1 MRVLWSVLSGFVDL
15 SGLDPYDVAER
26 LIDAGVEVEEVEDL
40 REKLKN
46 TRSAVISKI
55 EPHPYTPNL
64 VILNL
69 YDGETSYKVVCS
81 DKSLKEGDVV
91 IHCRPQAVLPNGV
104 LVSTCEIRGV
114 ESQGMLLSE
123 IELGTDPD
131 PSGVIVLDRTVK
143 PGVDGAS
150 LVGFDDFVLTISPT
164 PNRGDLF
171 GVIGVAREIS
181 AIYGRELIL
190 PDLGYPVDEI
200 DISEVTDVTVEDEEA
215 CPRYVA
221 MYMYDVNVGPSP
233 LWLKVKIINLGMRP
247 INNVVDVTNYVMFEF
262 GQPLHAF
269 DFDRLSGG
277 RIVVRRARPKEEIET
292 LDGKVRVLDD
302 SILVIADAEKPVAIA
317 GVMGGANSEI
327 SLSTK
332 RVLLESAYFDPVSIR
347 RTSKKLELAT
357 EASKRFERGVDIE
370 GLFNA
375 ALRAVHLISKVTG
388 CKVAKGYIDRFSG
401 SVKRRI
407 ISFDPG
413 YVGRVLGCEVD
424 SRDSERILR
433 SLGFKVDVKDDGE
446 WKVEVPS
453 FRILDVTRPIDLVE
467 EVARIWGYSNVPDE
481 LPSGELQKERPY
493 STYGFQMEVK
503 RLFNSMGLKEV
514 INFSFISHDFAEKLK
529 LNGDGYIRILN
540 PLSEDM
546 SVMRPNLIFGLLECA
561 SRNHSN
567 LIFDLAI
574 YEVGR
579 VFAYV
584 DGRYDESLSLGF
596 LLSGGREKHW
606 SRFYEPFDFYDA
618 KGIVETFFDRMGIGG
633 VEFKAGSDKPYL
645 HPKISCSWLYD
656 GRVIAE
662 VGELHPDVKER
673 FDLKR
678 NVYVGEILLEPF
690 VNTKRI
696 YKYRAYSP
704 YPFVTRDLSF
714 IVDSNIS
721 YSKIE
726 EFIKSKSISY
736 LVEFKLID
744 VFKGPQIGEDRVS
757 YTISFVFSKMEGTL
771 TGEEVDEVFWK
782 LAEDI
787 EKEFNAIIR
796 ARR

>member
-1 MRVLWSVLSGFVDL
+1 MRVLWSVLSEFVDL
-15 SGLDPYDVAER
+15 SGLNPYDVAER

-46 TRSAVISKI
+46 TKSAVIKAI
-55 EPHPYTPNL
+55 EPHPYTPSL
-64 VILNL
+64 IILNL
-69 YDGETSYKVVCS
+69 YDGEASYRVVCS
-81 DKSLKEGDVV
+81 DRNLKEGDVV
-91 IHCRPQAVLPNGV
+91 IHCRPGSVLPNGV
-104 LVSTCEIRGV
+104 SVSTCEIRGV

-123 IELGTDPD
+123 MELGTDPD
-131 PSGVIVLDRTVK
+131 PAGVIVLDRSVK
-143 PGVDGAS
+143 PGLDGAS

-181 AIYGRELIL
+181 AIYGRKLTL
-190 PDLGYPVDEI
+190 PDLSYPTDEVDI
-200 DISEVTDVTVEDEEA
+200 REVTDVIVEDEAA

-233 LWLKVKIINLGMRP
+233 LWLKVRILNFGMRP

-277 RIVVRRARPKEEIET
+277 RIVVRRARPNEEIET
-292 LDGKVRVLDD
+292 LDGKVRILDD
-302 SILVIADAEKPVAIA
+302 SILVIADTEKPVAIA

-327 SLSTK
+327 SLGTE
-332 RVLLESAYFDPVSIR
+332 RVLLESAYFDPISIR
-347 RTSKKLELAT
+347 RTSKKLDLAT

-375 ALRAVHLISKVTG
+375 ALRAVHLICKVTG
-388 CKVAKGYIDRFSG
+388 CKVAKGYIDRFSN
-401 SVKRRI
+401 SIKRPV
-407 ISFDPG
+407 ISFDPN
-413 YVGRVLGCEVD
+413 YVGRVLGCEVEVK
-424 SRDSERILR
+424 DSERILR
-433 SLGFKVDVKDDGE
+433 SLGFKVDVRDNGE
-446 WKVEVPS
+446 WEVEVPS
-453 FRILDVTRPIDLVE
+453 FRSLDVTRPIDLVE

-481 LPSGELQKERPY
+481 LPSGELQREKPY

-514 INFSFISHDFAEKLK
+514 INFSFIPHDFAERLK
-529 LNGDGYIRILN
+529 LNGDGYVRILN

-546 SVMRPNLIFGLLECA
+546 SVMRPSLVFGLLECA

-567 LIFDLAI
+567 LIFDFAI

-579 VFAYV
+579 AFNYT
-584 DGRYDESLSLGF
+584 DGKYGETLHLGF
-596 LLSGGREKHW
+596 LLSGRKEKHW
-606 SRFYEPFDFYDA
+606 SKPYEPFDFYDA
-618 KGIVETFFDRMGIGG
+618 KGIVETFFDRMGIGN

-645 HPKISCSWLYD
+645 HPRISCCWLYN
-656 GRVIAE
+656 GKVVAE
-662 VGELHPDVKER
+662 VGELHPDIKEG

-678 NVYVGEILLEPF
+678 NVYVGEIILEPF
-690 VNTKRI
+690 VDTEKI
-696 YKYRAYSP
+696 YSYRAYSP
-704 YPFVTRDLSF
+704 YPSVTRDLSF
-714 IVDSNIS
+714 IVDSDLS

-726 EFIKSKSISY
+726 EFIKSRNIGY
-736 LVEFKLID
+736 LSEFKLID
-744 VFKGPQIGEDRVS
+744 VFKGPQIGEGKVS

-771 TGEEVDEVFWK
+771 TSEEVDEVFWG

-787 EKEFNAIIR
+787 ERELKAIVR
-796 ARR
+796 TRR